1 VIAALFLISKQT
13 IRLFMKQKFTGIF
26 FLILIL
32 AACSPSGDNKSQKV
46 PAKLIQPDA
55 MTSIIV
61 DIQIAEALLQE
72 QRRTGQL
79 TDGHSVNYL
88 TEVFEKH
95 KITKEKF
102 TESVRFY
109 EKNLELYQQIYESVV
124 TQMTQRQTELKNP
137 EEQAQN

>member
-1 VIAALFLISKQT
+1 MKQT
-13 IRLFMKQKFTGIF
+13 LTGFIF
-26 FLILIL
+26 FTLLI
-32 AACSPSGDNKSQKV
+32 AACSPSGENQSQKV
-46 PAKLIQPDA
+46 PSNLIQPDE

-72 QRRTGQL
+72 HRRTGQL
-79 TDGHSVNYL
+79 TDDHTVNYI

-95 KITKEKF
+95 NTTKEKF

-109 EKNLELYQQIYESVV
+109 EKNLELYQRIYENVV

-137 EEQAQN
+137 EEKKEGS